1 MAGYSEEWV
10 DVQKITFT
18 RVRFTAQI
26 QELFLG
32 GNGELRCERVF
43 VANAVVVVVV

>member
-18 RVRFTAQI
+18 RVRSTDVFRV
-26 QELFLG
+26 
-32 GNGELRCERVF
+32 LRRLILTL
-43 VANAVVVVVV
+43 VVVDGD